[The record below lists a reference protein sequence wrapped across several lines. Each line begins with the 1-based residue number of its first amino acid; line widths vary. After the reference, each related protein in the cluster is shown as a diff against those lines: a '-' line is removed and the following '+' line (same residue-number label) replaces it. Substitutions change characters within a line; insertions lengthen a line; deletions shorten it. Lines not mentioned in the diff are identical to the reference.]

1 MYVCHLNCI
10 VIVIINTGEITYGA
24 ADILRRISIPR
35 ARRVWCIMLAAVL
48 SKVKSIITDKL
59 WYDQW
64 IKIKKL
70 TALKASELYV
80 RRLLHRVYIS
90 TTAVTAWQDVDTFE
104 SSVMDI
110 LVSTS
115 VVAMDEESTLSS
127 RSLVWTDAGREA
139 VREDGGSAR
148 GCRTLCTWHD
158 NLNTGQDIKAFTISV
173 FVYIIIAIRDIL
185 VVVTPTLTEWIKIV
199 S

>member
-1 MYVCHLNCI
+1 MIWSMNKDKKTHRIEGIRVICPAIVTQGIHLNNCGDGLTRRWHFWI
-10 VIVIINTGEITYGA
+10 KCNGYFSVNVSSGDG
-24 ADILRRISIPR
+24 RRIHIVFSFTGMNGCW
-35 ARRVWCIMLAAVL
+35 ARGSARGWGQCKRM
-48 SKVKSIITDKL
+48 
-59 WYDQW
+59 
-64 IKIKKL
+64 
-70 TALKASELYV
+70 
-80 RRLLHRVYIS
+80 
-90 TTAVTAWQDVDTFE
+90 
-104 SSVMDI
+104 
-110 LVSTS
+110 
-115 VVAMDEESTLSS
+115 
-127 RSLVWTDAGREA
+127 GA